1 MPDQTMNVYYIFGN
15 GNISWADFQSLYA
28 GQLLALAA
36 DPAHAF
42 IVGDFRGVDTLA
54 LELLKTLT
62 PRVSLYHV
70 GERPRYMPDAFRT
83 QVTHWTVV
91 GGFASD
97 AERDRAAIT
106 ACTHFLAIDFNSDA
120 KRTSG
125 TQKNIVR
132 CLELGKVRV

>member
-1 MPDQTMNVYYIFGN
+1 MNVYYIFGN
-15 GNISWADFQSLYA
+15 GNISWADFHTYYA
-28 GQLLALAA
+28 AQLLALAA
-36 DPAHAF
+36 DADNAF

-70 GERPRYMPDAFRT
+70 GERPRYKPDAFRT
-83 QVTHWTVV
+83 QVAQWTIV

-97 AERDRAAIT
+97 AERDEAAIM

-125 TQKNIVR
+125 TQKNIAH
-132 CLELGKVRV
+132 CLHLGKIRG